1 MMSLKSNNHRALLLT
16 AAAHTVSKYGVD
28 VSVSRIAKAAGVD
41 ETTLF
46 KHFVSKEALLNT
58 LYVDI
63 HCDLCSKL
71 RECVVLG
78 EPLLERAR
86 AIWNSYIDW
95 GLANPERR
103 GARHRLMV
111 SDILTDHTRKT
122 EALLFPDVGLAEA
135 GSESDVFGDHP
146 PEFGETIFIA
156 LADATIDFAGR
167 DPQRADLYKQSGFD
181 AHWRVFF
188 A

>member
-1 MMSLKSNNHRALLLT
+1 MAPKSDDHRALLLT
-16 AAAHTVSKYGVD
+16 AAARTVSKYGVD
-28 VSVSRIAKAAGVD
+28 VSVSRIARAAGVD
-41 ETTLF
+41 EASLF
-46 KHFVSKEALLNT
+46 HHFLSKEALLNW

-63 HCDLCSKL
+63 HSDLCSKL
-71 RECVVLG
+71 REHVVPE

-95 GLANPERR
+95 GLARPEWR

-111 SDILTDHTRKT
+111 SDVLTDQTRKT
-122 EALLFPDVGLAEA
+122 EALLFPDVGVAEA
-135 GSESDVFGDHP
+135 VSESDVFSDLP
-146 PEFGETIFIA
+146 PEFGEAIFIA
-156 LADATIDFAGR
+156 LAEATIDFASR
-167 DPQRADLYKQSGFD
+167 DPQRADLYKQAGFN